1 MSRARE
7 IADRDLAGTELILD
21 ADNDTSITADTDDTI
36 NFKVGGSDRLTI
48 NSSGDIDV
56 ETGDIFFSGSA
67 KGINLGVTSNTD
79 ANTLDDYEEGT
90 WSPGSGV
97 GGITAS
103 LATYTKIGRLV
114 HVTCKGV
121 FSNSTNAE
129 EVEVTSLPFAPNI
142 QMTAG
147 SAIWRFLNEAGRHGN
162 AYVKTNS
169 RVVFLSESED
179 SGFSSLEHSELDD
192 TTNNEVQFH
201 ATYHTD
207 S

>member
-56 ETGDIFFSGSA
+56 ETGDIFFSGSS

-79 ANTLDDYEEGT
+79 GNTLDDYEEGT
-90 WSPGSGV
+90 WTPTMSGV
-97 GGITAS
+97 TLSTAEG
-103 LATYTKIGRLV
+103 TYVKVGQLVTAHFNVIVPSISSGTGAAIG
-114 HVTCKGV
+114 
-121 FSNSTNAE
+121 SM
-129 EVEVTSLPFAPNI
+129 PFASGGQNFYGGGFFHYHDTSFDNLGGYI
-142 QMTAG
+142 A
-147 SAIWRFLNEAGRHGN
+147 SGN
-162 AYVKTNS
+162 ASIAITNPHTS
-169 RVVFLSESED
+169 ITLSNA
-179 SGFSSLEHSELDD
+179 SGK
-192 TTNNEVQFH
+192 QFIGTIVYK
-201 ATYHTD
+201 AA

>member
-79 ANTLDDYEEGT
+79 GNTLDDYEEGT
-90 WSPGSGV
+90 WTPAQAV
-97 GGITAS
+97 GGNSSISAS
-103 LATYTKIGRLV
+103 EATYTKVGRTV
-114 HVTCKGV
+114 YAHCSIS
-121 FSNSTNAE
+121 FSGSDVDRVRITG
-129 EVEVTSLPFAPNI
+129 LPFAVSNTAAAATFFSGSPSDNASFII
-142 QMTAG
+142 QTLSSSHEFSGGNGTDMTYANVQNTTFR
-147 SAIWRFLNEAGRHGN
+147 I
-162 AYVKTNS
+162 
-169 RVVFLSESED
+169 
-179 SGFSSLEHSELDD
+179 SGTYI
-192 TTNNEVQFH
+192 TT
-201 ATYHTD
+201 A
-207 S
+207 